1 MTYSA
6 LAADAGGAGG
16 GRPGAWG
23 GCTSFT
29 VSTLASPFGWEVGSV
44 GGSSLAGVYGL
55 ARLVR
60 FCLRGVLGLVARLGG
75 SLGLRASSPLP
86 PLARSPFPQRGR
98 LISGSCFAVSNLASP
113 FGWEVGPLGL
123 GGGELACGGVWPCAF
138 SAVLFAWCVG
148 IGALVVGQS
157 KIESEFPPS
166 VRLTP
171 ATFPQGGRLLGCAF

>member
-29 VSTLASPFGWEVGSV
+29 VSTLASPFGWEVGS
-44 GGSSLAGVYGL
+44 
-55 ARLVR
+55 
-60 FCLRGVLGLVARLGG
+60 
-75 SLGLRASSPLP
+75 
-86 PLARSPFPQRGR
+86 
-98 LISGSCFAVSNLASP
+98 
-113 FGWEVGPLGL
+113 LGL
-123 GGGELACGGVWPCAF
+123 GGGELACGVVWPYAF

-157 KIESEFPPS
+157 N
-166 VRLTP
+166 
-171 ATFPQGGRLLGCAF
+171 